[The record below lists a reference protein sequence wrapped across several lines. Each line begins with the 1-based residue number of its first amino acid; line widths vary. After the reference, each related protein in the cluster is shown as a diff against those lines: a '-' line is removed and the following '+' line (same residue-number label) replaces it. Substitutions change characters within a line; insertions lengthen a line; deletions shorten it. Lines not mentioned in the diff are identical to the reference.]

1 MFVVIFQEKQ
11 KGEGRE
17 EKQNQTPKV
26 LTSTEHSKMVS
37 SSKTTLQYMF
47 LCLFTAF
54 WAAFKSLSALVS
66 RDSGFGS
73 GLAPSSFASPSS
85 LSSRSLPS
93 GSWSS
98 LLSSWAGWNPQF
110 RGVKQ
115 TNKQSITWNKH
126 CRAGISPRIHYPTLT
141 CNPGPGAAAGVTK
154 RMVLIFKALPSNF
167 QVFI

>member
-11 KGEGRE
+11 KGERRDK
-17 EKQNQTPKV
+17 KQNQTSKI

-66 RDSGFGS
+66 RDSCFGS
-73 GLAPSSFASPSS
+73 GLAPSSFAPPSS

-115 TNKQSITWNKH
+115 TNKPRNKH
-126 CRAGISPRIHYPTLT
+126 CRAGISLRIHYPTLT
-141 CNPGPGAAAGVTK
+141 CNEQQLGWP
-154 RMVLIFKALPSNF
+154 REWY
-167 QVFI
+167 